1 MSRYLLYAIALAVVI
16 GLAVA
21 GLWERFSRV
30 MIPLSTYTDN
40 SIANRAFRSSDGAI
54 RLTRLFPTDVTTV
67 PVFSWGPSPQPVEL
81 GGKPFIVAVAMDGKI
96 ASIDPTTSKILW
108 ATRLPI
114 PWRCLPRIA
123 TEIYLH
129 RAFGPRCGINVYAD
143 PVRVGDKL
151 VIVYSI
157 VSAETPLLYRAA
169 VLDLNEGKLDW
180 NFPPIDFAAEKKG
193 IKFIPS
199 WQGSHAG
206 LAHVGERVDQ
216 LGLVY
221 VGFGG
226 GLAERDRR
234 PWRGWLFELDLDAW
248 RSKSS
253 TAIRSELITSPE
265 ADCSGE
271 DGSQKICG
279 GGIWSPAGPQIYINQ
294 EGYEVL
300 VQTGNGRLD
309 LNRGSYAQSLMRLRK
324 GLVFAPGCD
333 RVICG
338 LTNPRDPSKECL
350 ETCDNLFVPRLL
362 PGDPPLNPEDHGGY
376 YGCRQKSFL
385 ECLEAYDWDFGANA
399 PIKIQLPSGRAVY
412 VTAGKEGGV
421 YLLDAKRMGVLY
433 DRKQAVDLCG
443 TVSDPCQVAYEGSMI
458 TQPVL
463 GWVDGTPVVVI
474 PTFMLDETHPAGLVA
489 FKVIEKDG
497 VPKLEQFW
505 SAPERGS
512 QDAVKMFRTPP
523 TRAVI
528 GDYQGEAIVWVA
540 DAAPEGPVVGVK
552 LRDGSILARAK
563 TAGTPMLHSKPF
575 VLNDV
580 LYIQTE
586 MRGSAGAWLE
596 AYSISSEVN
605 PPNQKTNVRTN
616 K

>member
-1 MSRYLLYAIALAVVI
+1 MGRRYFLYAVALAGLI
-16 GLAVA
+16 GLAGV
-21 GLWERFSRV
+21 GLWERFSQVR
-30 MIPLSTYTDN
+30 IPLSTYTDN
-40 SIANRAFRSSDGAI
+40 SATDRTSRSGDGAL
-54 RLTRLFPTDVTTV
+54 RLTRLFPTDVTAV
-67 PVFSWGPSPQPVEL
+67 PVFYWGPSPQPVEL
-81 GGKPFIVAVAMDGKI
+81 GGKHFIVAVAMDGTI
-96 ASIDPTTSKILW
+96 ASIDPITSKVLW

-114 PWRCLPRIA
+114 PWRCLPQVA
-123 TEIYLH
+123 AKVLH
-129 RAFGPRCGINVYAD
+129 LNRFLRWDCSVNVLAD
-143 PVRVGDKL
+143 PVRFGDKL
-151 VIVYSI
+151 VIVYSTDRGGI
-157 VSAETPLLYRAA
+157 PFGFRAA

-180 NFPPIDFAAEKKG
+180 DFPPIDFAAEKDG

-206 LAHVGERVDQ
+206 LVHVAERADQ
-216 LGLVY
+216 LGFVY

-226 GLAERDRR
+226 GYAERDRR

-248 RSKSS
+248 RSNSS
-253 TAIRSELITSPE
+253 TAIRSVLLTTPE

-271 DGSQKICG
+271 DGSPKVCG
-279 GGIWSPAGPQIYINQ
+279 GGIWSPAGPQIYPDKD
-294 EGYEVL
+294 GYELL

-324 GLVFAPGCD
+324 GLAFAPGCD
-333 RVICG
+333 RALCG
-338 LTNPRDPSKECL
+338 QTSYAQDPSKECL
-350 ETCDNLFVPRLL
+350 ETCVNLFVPRLL
-362 PGDPPLNPEDHGGY
+362 PADPPLNPEDHGGE
-376 YGCRQKSFL
+376 YGCKQKPFL
-385 ECLEAYDWDFGANA
+385 WCLEAYDWDFGANT
-399 PIKIQLPSGRAVY
+399 PIKIQLPSGKAVY

-458 TQPVL
+458 TQPVT

-474 PTFMLDETHPAGLVA
+474 PTFMFDETHPAGLVA
-489 FKVIEKDG
+489 FKIIEKDG
-497 VPKLEQFW
+497 APKLEQFW

-528 GDYQGEAIVWVA
+528 ADYQGEAIVWVA
-540 DAAPEGPVVGVK
+540 DGTSEGPVVGVK
-552 LRDGSILARAK
+552 LRDGSILAQAK
-563 TAGTPMLHSKPF
+563 TAGAPILHSKPF

-586 MRGSAGAWLE
+586 LRGGGGAWLE
-596 AYSISSEVN
+596 AYSISSEN
-605 PPNQKTNVRTN
+605 RR
-616 K
+616 

>member
-1 MSRYLLYAIALAVVI
+1 MSRRYLLYIVAFAGVI
-16 GLAVA
+16 GLASV
-21 GLWERFSRV
+21 GLWERLNRV
-30 MIPLSTYTDN
+30 RIPLSTYTDN
-40 SIANRAFRSSDGAI
+40 SATDLTSRAGGDGVL
-54 RLTRLFPTDVTTV
+54 RLTRLFPTDVTPV
-67 PVFSWGPSPQPVEL
+67 PVFYWGPSPLPVEL
-81 GGKPFIVAVAMDGKI
+81 GGKLFIVAVAMDGKI
-96 ASIDPTTSKILW
+96 GSIDPITSKILW
-108 ATRLPI
+108 ANRLPK
-114 PWRCLPRIA
+114 PWHTDVTVLA
-123 TEIYLH
+123 S
-129 RAFGPRCGINVYAD
+129 
-143 PVRVGDKL
+143 PVRVRDKL

-157 VSAETPLLYRAA
+157 DSAGIPFLYRAA

-180 NFPPIDFAAEKKG
+180 DFPPIDFAAEKDG

-206 LAHVGERVDQ
+206 LVHVAERADE
-216 LGLVY
+216 LGFVY

-226 GLAERDRR
+226 GYAERDRR

-253 TAIRSELITSPE
+253 TVIRSVLLTTPE
-265 ADCSGE
+265 PDCSGAAPT
-271 DGSQKICG
+271 ICG
-279 GGIWSPAGPQIYINQ
+279 GGIWSPAGPQIYLDK
-294 EGYEVL
+294 EGYELL

-309 LNRGSYAQSLMRLRK
+309 LNRGSYAQSLMRMRK

-333 RVICG
+333 RVLCG
-338 LTNPRDPSKECL
+338 QTNPQDPSKVCL

-362 PGDPPLNPEDHGGY
+362 PADSPLNPEDHGGY
-376 YGCRQKSFL
+376 YGCKQKSFL

-399 PIKIQLPSGRAVY
+399 PIKIQLPSGTAVY

-443 TVSDPCQVAYEGSMI
+443 TVSDPCQAAYEGSMI

-474 PTFMLDETHPAGLVA
+474 PTFMLDETHPGGLVA

-497 VPKLEQFW
+497 EPKLEQFW

-512 QDAVKMFRTPP
+512 LDAVKMFRTPP

-528 GDYQGEAIVWVA
+528 ADYQGEAIVWVA
-540 DAAPEGPVVGVK
+540 DCTPEGPVIGVK
-552 LRDGSILARAK
+552 LRDGSILVRAK

-586 MRGSAGAWLE
+586 LRGGGGAWLE
-596 AYSISSEVN
+596 AYSISSEN
-605 PPNQKTNVRTN
+605 RR
-616 K
+616 